1 MFNCQRQGRQMQ
13 NKSSIET
20 QNSLISMSFD
30 TYKKGYGSCV
40 LDPLTEQP
48 PKASCTP
55 VPFSIA
61 FSPNKEPGITRFDS
75 TYL

>member
-1 MFNCQRQGRQMQ
+1 
-13 NKSSIET
+13 
-20 QNSLISMSFD
+20 
-30 TYKKGYGSCV
+30 V